1 MMFKPL
7 LNRCEEI
14 NFKRYTEEEL
24 FAILKLYLLDM
35 KITANKDE
43 VAEACRGRGRDAF
56 KLSQNIKRYTTMK
69 KTRTLD
75 DESWDAIKDLMGIW
89 PKGLHNK
96 EVDFMKIL
104 LACAPISSR
113 NLAIKMGLN
122 INNIEDEL
130 EIRPRE
136 LGMIESTSKGR
147 QLTEFGKA
155 YLNTVKVA

>member
-1 MMFKPL
+1 
-7 LNRCEEI
+7 
-14 NFKRYTEEEL
+14 
-24 FAILKLYLLDM
+24 M
-35 KITANKDE
+35 KGT
-43 VAEACRGRGRDAF
+43 
-56 KLSQNIKRYTTMK
+56 NI
-69 KTRTLD
+69 LD

-89 PKGLHNK
+89 PKGLWNK